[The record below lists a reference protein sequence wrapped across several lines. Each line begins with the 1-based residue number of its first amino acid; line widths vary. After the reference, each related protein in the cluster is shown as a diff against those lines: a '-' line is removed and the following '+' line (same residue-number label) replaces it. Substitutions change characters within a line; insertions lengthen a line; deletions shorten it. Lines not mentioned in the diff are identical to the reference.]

1 MPDLLNVPPDGDG
14 LDPINHAEDPAVVER
29 IQKEILSKLPRIRGE
44 QSTLHDEWSKCF
56 AVWDQKHEVR
66 LYEGASDL
74 FIPVARNIV
83 ETFVAQVKAKL
94 FPYKFIVE
102 ETSTG
107 PMGAMQQMGILP
119 PELPTPDAVGGLLRH
134 FIEQA
139 SVGRRIEALIRDG
152 FIYGTGIVKFPWLTK
167 TREVF
172 RRRPLLPPEL
182 AQLAPPELAQQ
193 VTIQKEQLR
202 TFHGPAFQVVD
213 PFRFYVSPVTVRD
226 LDDAQ
231 LVFEDVDASYYHLQA
246 MEKAGIYTG
255 VARLKDRAKVDPQ
268 VDGDRNR
275 RLTRYGLT
283 VESTNGRQA
292 YGDNYV
298 ITEIWACFDL
308 EGTGEEYP
316 CKIVACGDVVLEARR
331 NPFVDQ
337 RAPYRAWKLIDF
349 PDLFFGQGLLT
360 GLKHQ
365 QYAVNALVN
374 QGIDSAVYQTNPV
387 LIANAMGLPQG
398 MGSLKIGY
406 RGVMYVNGRPDDNI
420 KPLLIPDTSKTAFET
435 ASLIMSSMRDM
446 AGAPPI
452 LQGKLG
458 SNEQTATE
466 ASILGENAQSGVDNF
481 VSSLEESI
489 LTPML
494 HDWYVM
500 SQQFLDEPLYVD
512 ITGEP
517 KPVQLTAEDLVLD
530 YRFRWLSGGA
540 MAAQTAA
547 NAQETAYEQSEMM
560 KDAAGAPMVPGAPGE
575 TPAEMGGQPM
585 DK

>member
-1 MPDLLNVPPDGDG
+1 MADLLNVEPEGPSEQ
-14 LDPINHAEDPAVVER
+14 NHAENPEVCER
-29 IQKEILSKLPRIRGE
+29 IREQILSKLSGIRGDHAA
-44 QSTLHDEWSKCF
+44 LHEEWGKCF
-56 AVWDQKHEVR
+56 SVWDQQHEVR

-107 PMGAMQQMGILP
+107 PMAAMQQMGMVP
-119 PELPTPDAVGGLLRH
+119 PELPTPEAIGALLRH

-139 SVGRRIEALIRDG
+139 GVGRQMEALIRHG

-167 TREVF
+167 TREVY
-172 RRRPLLPPEL
+172 RRRPLIPPEL
-182 AQLAPPELAQQ
+182 SPLVGPELAGI
-193 VTIQKEQLR
+193 VTVQKEQLR
-202 TFHGPAFQVVD
+202 TFHGPAFKNVD
-213 PFRFYVSPVTVRD
+213 PLRFYVYPQTVAD
-226 LDDAQ
+226 LDDAS
-231 LVFEDVDASYYHLQA
+231 LVFEDVDASYYHLQD
-246 MEKAGIYTG
+246 MEKTG
-255 VARLKDRAKVDPQ
+255 TYFDVARVKDRAKVDPQ
-268 VDGDRNR
+268 TDGDRNR
-275 RLTRYGLT
+275 RQRRTGINI
-283 VESTNGRQA
+283 ESQNASRA
-292 YGDNYV
+292 YGDSYAL
-298 ITEIWACFDL
+298 TEIWACFDL

-316 CKIVACGDVVLEARR
+316 CKIVACGDLVLEARR

-337 RAPYRAWKLIDF
+337 RAPYRAWKLIDM
-349 PDLFFGQGLLT
+349 DDCFFGEGLVT

-374 QGIDSAVYQTNPV
+374 QGIDSAVYQTNPMLV
-387 LIANAMGLPQG
+387 ANAMGLPQG
-398 MGSLKIGY
+398 MGSIKLGY
-406 RGVMYVNGRPDDNI
+406 RGVIYVNGRPDDNI
-420 KPLLIPDTSKTAFET
+420 KPLQIPDTSETAFQT
-435 ASLIMSSMRDM
+435 ADLIMSSMRDM

-458 SNEQTATE
+458 ANKQSATE

-481 VSSLEESI
+481 VSSLEEAV

-547 NAQETAYEQSEMM
+547 NGQEAMYNQSEMV
-560 KDAAGAPMVPGAPGE
+560 KDASGAPAVPGAPGE
-575 TPAEMGGQPM
+575 TPAEMGGQPLE
-585 DK
+585 